1 MQLTE
6 ELLEKIGGVVLE
18 DDDTPTGGVSISGE
32 TVKDF
37 VEEFDGF
44 STLEELNEALE
55 ECGILPI
62 KVE

>member
-6 ELLEKIGGVVLE
+6 ELLGKIGGIVLE
-18 DDDTPTGGVSISGE
+18 DDDTPTGGVAFSGE

-37 VEEFDGF
+37 AEGFDGF

-62 KVE
+62 KAK